1 MNLARTDA
9 RREILTLAA
18 IGLLAGLLL
27 GNLAAGA
34 FAAWRTGG
42 IVAET
47 GFATFLAHA
56 PWAVGRMTEPFRIGL
71 VIFAVT
77 GLVCA
82 ALLPAIAR
90 RPQLTSH
97 GAARWAKPEEIRRAG
112 LSARLEALQ
121 GPVYAKLGAPGSN
134 APYLTSSEIP
144 HSLIA
149 APTGS
154 GKGVGVVIP
163 TLLTWRGSVIC
174 LDVKGEN
181 FAKTAR
187 RRAALG
193 DRVFKFAPYDP
204 EGRTHRWNPMDVV
217 AEAAPARRF
226 TEARRLA
233 AALIVAQ
240 GNATSFLEGAR
251 EIFAAAALLAF
262 QRGRP
267 TIGEIYDALSAPGE
281 LFDLFETLA
290 EEAAT
295 EEAARIFRRMAGME
309 SRILS
314 SYLSV
319 LADGGLSLWADRM
332 VRRAT
337 EATDFDIAQMRRDP
351 ASVFI
356 VVSPNDL
363 IPLAPLVRLLFQ
375 QTVALLQRAEPGADE
390 PYPVLLLLDEFA
402 SLGRMEALQQGITT
416 LRSYGGRVMIVVQ
429 SIASLRDGRLYGRE
443 GASVFVA
450 NCRLQ
455 LFMAPA
461 DEETPEYISRAI
473 GDFTRR
479 ARSKSWRIGAWGTS
493 VQEREEGARLIRP
506 EALRQLGARKVVA
519 LIQNHPPVLA
529 ERVTYYED
537 KALAPLFERQG
548 GAAPEPRSL
557 DGAAANP
564 LAKAGQGRREGAS
577 AQPVPVVAEP
587 VPPDEPEVALSG
599 GDEPTVAPE
608 EEAPQS
614 HAREALAVDEDE
626 TVVEPKAEPGVED
639 CARIT
644 HAFDDLLARV
654 EAAEG
659 RFSSSPVGAG

>member
-1 MNLARTDA
+1 MNLARNEA
-9 RREILTLAA
+9 HREILTLAA

-42 IVAET
+42 VVAET

-56 PWAVGRMTEPFRIGL
+56 PWAVGGMTEPFRIGL

-77 GLVCA
+77 GFVCA

-112 LSARLEALQ
+112 LSGRLETLQ
-121 GPVYAKLGAPGSN
+121 GPIYAKLGASGSS
-134 APYLTSSEIP
+134 APFLTSAEIP
-144 HSLIA
+144 HALIA

-204 EGRTHRWNPMDVV
+204 EGRTHRWNPMDAV
-217 AEAAPARRF
+217 AEAPAARRF

-233 AALIVAQ
+233 ASLIVAQ

-251 EIFAAAALLAF
+251 EIFAAAALLAV

-281 LFDLFETLA
+281 LFDLFEALA
-290 EEAAT
+290 EEAEA

-351 ASVFI
+351 ASAFI

-443 GASVFVA
+443 GASLFLA

-479 ARSKSWRIGAWGTS
+479 ARSKSWRIGAWETS

-537 KALAPLFERQG
+537 KALAPLFEGQS

-557 DGAAANP
+557 DDPAANP
-564 LAKAGQGRREGAS
+564 LAAAGQGRREEES
-577 AQPVPVVAEP
+577 AQPAPVAVGPIPAE
-587 VPPDEPEVALSG
+587 EPELVSSS
-599 GDEPTVAPE
+599 GDEPTAAPE
-608 EEAPQS
+608 EAAPQIQ
-614 HAREALAVDEDE
+614 ARKAPVVEEDE
-626 TVVEPKAEPGVED
+626 KNGVPTVEPGVED
-639 CARIT
+639 CMCIS

-654 EAAEG
+654 DAAEG
-659 RFSSSPVGAG
+659 RFAGPPDGAG

>member
-443 GASVFVA
+443 GASVFLA

-461 DEETPEYISRAI
+461 DEETPEYVSRAV

-479 ARSKSWRIGAWGTS
+479 ARSKSWRIGAWETS
-493 VQEREEGARLIRP
+493 VQERAEGARLIRP
-506 EALRQLGARKVVA
+506 EALRQLGDRKVVA

-537 KALAPLFERQG
+537 KALAPLFEDQA
-548 GAAPEPRSL
+548 GAAPELRSL

-564 LAKAGQGRREGAS
+564 LAAARQERWDE
-577 AQPVPVVAEP
+577 QPARPAPVTAEPIATEVAEAADAHPPEP
-587 VPPDEPEVALSG
+587 VATTYEP
-599 GDEPTVAPE
+599 
-608 EEAPQS
+608 APQS
-614 HAREALAVDEDE
+614 QAREAPAVEKDEE
-626 TVVEPKAEPGVED
+626 VGTPTAEPGVED
-639 CARIT
+639 CARIA

-659 RFSSSPVGAG
+659 RFAASPVGAG